1 MDGAHDMGGAKGF
14 GPVVPE
20 PNEPVFHGDWER
32 RAFALTVAM
41 ARPGGWNIDMSRFAR
56 ENRPPEDYLSKS
68 YFQIWLAG
76 LETLMIE
83 RGLVTREEIEA
94 GKVLLP
100 PKPGVTPIA
109 PNEVTPAIRRGGPTE
124 REAKRPAMFAVGETV
139 RMKDI
144 HPVTHTR
151 LPQYVRGHL
160 GTIELNHGCH
170 VFPDTNSLGKGE
182 DPQWLYTVRFDG
194 PELWGKDADPTLSVS
209 VDAWESYL
217 ERQMIGS
224 TTV

>member
-20 PNEPVFHGDWER
+20 PNEPVFHGEWER

-94 GKVLLP
+94 GKVL
-100 PKPGVTPIA
+100 VAAQAWRHAHA
-109 PNEVTPAIRRGGPTE
+109 PATRSRRRSGAAARPNA
-124 REAKRPAMFAVGETV
+124 RRKRPRCLRSARPCG
-139 RMKDI
+139 
-144 HPVTHTR
+144 
-151 LPQYVRGHL
+151 
-160 GTIELNHGCH
+160 
-170 VFPDTNSLGKGE
+170 
-182 DPQWLYTVRFDG
+182 
-194 PELWGKDADPTLSVS
+194 
-209 VDAWESYL
+209 
-217 ERQMIGS
+217 
-224 TTV
+224 

>member
-56 ENRPPEDYLSKS
+56 ENRPPDDYLSKS

-94 GKVLLP
+94 GKVLSP
-100 PKPGVTPIA
+100 PKPASSRRSKRGRA
-109 PNEVTPAIRRGGPTE
+109 GDPARRPDRTRG
-124 REAKRPAMFAVGETV
+124 EARRDV
-139 RMKDI
+139 RGRRDRADEGYSSGDAY
-144 HPVTHTR
+144 R
-151 LPQYVRGHL
+151 LPRYVRGRL
-160 GTIELNHGCH
+160 GTIDSITA
-170 VFPDTNSLGKGE
+170 VTSS
-182 DPQWLYTVRFDG
+182 
-194 PELWGKDADPTLSVS
+194 PTPTRS
-209 VDAWESYL
+209 A
-217 ERQMIGS
+217 RARTRNGS
-224 TTV
+224 TPSLRRAGIVGQGCRPDAQRLRRRLGILSGAPNDRVNDRLN

>member
-109 PNEVTPAIRRGGPTE
+109 PTEVTPAIRRGGATE

-151 LPQYVRGHL
+151 LPQYVRGRL

-217 ERQMIGS
+217 ERM
-224 TTV
+224 

>member
-1 MDGAHDMGGAKGF
+1 MNGGQDLGGTHGH
-14 GPVVPE
+14 GPVQPE

-41 ARPGGWNIDMSRFAR
+41 SRPGGWNIDMSRFAR

-100 PKPGVTPIA
+100 PKPDVKIMA
-109 PNEVTPAIRRGGPTE
+109 PQEIGPGIRRGAPTE
-124 REAKRPAMFAVGETV
+124 REARTPAIFALGETV
-139 RMKDI
+139 RMKNI

-160 GTIELNHGCH
+160 GTIELNHGYH
-170 VFPDTNSLGKGE
+170 VFPDSNSLGAGE
-182 DPQWLYTVRFDG
+182 NPQWLYTVRFDG
-194 PELWGKDADPTLSVS
+194 PELWGKGADPTLSVS

-217 ERQMIGS
+217 ER
-224 TTV
+224 V

>member
-1 MDGAHDMGGAKGF
+1 MDGAHDMGGVKGF
-14 GPVVPE
+14 GAVVPE
-20 PNEPVFHGDWER
+20 PNEPVFHEEWER

-94 GKVLLP
+94 GKVLSP
-100 PKPGVTPIA
+100 PKPGVQPIA
-109 PNEVTPAIRRGGPTE
+109 PSEVTPAIRRGGPTE
-124 REAKRPAMFAVGETV
+124 REAKTPALFAIGDKV

-144 HPVTHTR
+144 HPPTHTR
-151 LPQYVRGHL
+151 LPQYVRGRL

-170 VFPDTNSLGKGE
+170 VFADLHSLGVGE
-182 DPQWLYTVRFDG
+182 NPQWLYTVRFDG
-194 PELWGKDADPTLSVS
+194 PELWGKDADPSLRVS

-217 ERQMIGS
+217 ERA
-224 TTV
+224 

>member
-1 MDGAHDMGGAKGF
+1 MDGAHDMGGVEGF

-20 PNEPVFHGDWER
+20 PNEPVFHGNWER

-56 ENRPPEDYLSKS
+56 ENRPPADYLSKT
-68 YFQIWLAG
+68 YYEIWLAG
-76 LETLMIE
+76 LETLVIE

-94 GKVLLP
+94 GKLLVP
-100 PKPGVTPIA
+100 PKPGIKPVA
-109 PNEVTPAIRRGGPTE
+109 PVEVTPAIRRGGPTE
-124 REAKRPAMFAVGETV
+124 RTPPAPAQFVVGAQV

-151 LPQYVRGHL
+151 LPQYVRGRL
-160 GTIELNHGCH
+160 GTIEMNHGCH

-182 DPQWLYTVRFDG
+182 DPHWLYTVRFDG
-194 PELWGKDADPTLSVS
+194 RELWGKEGDPNLSVS
-209 VDAWESYL
+209 VDAWEPYL
-217 ERQMIGS
+217 ERA
-224 TTV
+224 

>member
-14 GPVVPE
+14 GPVVSE

-68 YFQIWLAG
+68 YFQIWMAG
-76 LETLMIE
+76 LETLMVE

-94 GKVLLP
+94 GKVLSP
-100 PKPGVTPIA
+100 PKPGVVPIA

-209 VDAWESYL
+209 VDAWE
-217 ERQMIGS
+217 
-224 TTV
+224 T

>member
-1 MDGAHDMGGAKGF
+1 MDGAHDMGGVKGF

-20 PNEPVFHGDWER
+20 PNEPVFHDEWER
-32 RAFALTVAM
+32 RAFALTIAM
-41 ARPGGWNIDMSRFAR
+41 SRPGGWNIDMSRFAR

-83 RGLVTREEIEA
+83 RGLVSREEIET

-100 PKPGVTPIA
+100 PKPDVPIA
-109 PNEVTPAIRRGGPTE
+109 PHEVAPAIRRGGPTE
-124 REAKRPAMFAVGETV
+124 REPKAPAMFAVGETV
-139 RMKDI
+139 RMKNI
-144 HPVTHTR
+144 HPPTHTR

-170 VFPDTNSLGKGE
+170 VFADPNSLGVGE
-182 DPQWLYTVRFDG
+182 NQQWLYTVRFDG
-194 PELWGKDADPTLSVS
+194 PELWGKDTDPTLSIS

-217 ERQMIGS
+217 ER
-224 TTV
+224 V

>member
-94 GKVLLP
+94 GKVLSP
-100 PKPGVTPIA
+100 PKPGVKPIA
-109 PNEVTPAIRRGGPTE
+109 PEEVTPAIRRGGPTE
-124 REAKRPAMFAVGETV
+124 REPKAPALFAVGETV

-194 PELWGKDADPTLSVS
+194 PELWGKDTDPTLSVS

-217 ERQMIGS
+217 ER
-224 TTV
+224 V

>member
-14 GPVVPE
+14 GPVLPE
-20 PNEPVFHGDWER
+20 PNEPVFHDEWER

-41 ARPGGWNIDMSRFAR
+41 SRPGGWNIDMSRFAR

-76 LETLMIE
+76 LETLMVE
-83 RGLVTREEIEA
+83 RGLVSREEIEA

-100 PKPGVTPIA
+100 PKPDVPTLA
-109 PNEVTPAIRRGGPTE
+109 PADVVPTIRRGASTE
-124 REAKRPAMFAVGETV
+124 RAPKSPAMFAVGDTV
-139 RMKDI
+139 RMKQI
-144 HPVTHTR
+144 HPQTHTR

-194 PELWGKDADPTLSVS
+194 PELWGAGTDPTLSVS

-217 ERQMIGS
+217 ERA
-224 TTV
+224 

>member
-14 GPVVPE
+14 GPVVAE

-94 GKVLLP
+94 GKVLSR
-100 PKPGVTPIA
+100 PKPGVKPIA
-109 PNEVTPAIRRGGPTE
+109 PEEVTPAIRRGGPTE
-124 REAKRPAMFAVGETV
+124 REAKAPAMFAIGETV

-217 ERQMIGS
+217 ERA
-224 TTV
+224 

>member
-1 MDGAHDMGGAKGF
+1 MDGAHDMGGVKGF

-20 PNEPVFHGDWER
+20 ANEPVFHGEWER

-56 ENRPPEDYLSKS
+56 ENRPPDDYLSKS

-83 RGLVTREEIEA
+83 RGLVTREEIDA
-94 GKVLLP
+94 GKVLAP
-100 PKPGVTPIA
+100 PKPGIKPVA
-109 PNEVTPAIRRGGPTE
+109 PSEITPAIRRGGPTE
-124 REAKRPAMFAVGETV
+124 RPAPAAALFKDGETV

-144 HPVTHTR
+144 HPTTHTR

-160 GTIELNHGCH
+160 GTIEMNHGCH
-170 VFPDTNSLGKGE
+170 VFPDLNSLGAGE
-182 DPQWLYTVRFDG
+182 NPQWLYTVRFDG
-194 PELWGKDADPTLSVS
+194 PELWGAGTDPTLSVS

-217 ERQMIGS
+217 ERA
-224 TTV
+224 